1 METNLGEVTARIR
14 QDLNEYQ
21 TQLRQRL
28 DQLLAQGLISSIQ
41 IEEIIREA
49 KLTGEEVVNALKS
62 PASQVQEVT
71 EIYVYA
77 LFENYQE
84 SVEKRIAEI
93 RKESEKRN
101 VWIIPDFSG
110 LLKLPKKWSK
120 NSEETHS
127 DRKH

>member
-1 METNLGEVTARIR
+1 METNLGELTARIR
-14 QDLNEYQ
+14 EELNEYQ
-21 TQLRQRL
+21 AQLAQKL
-28 DQLLAQGLISSIQ
+28 DQLLAEGLISSTQ

-62 PASQVQEVT
+62 PASQVEEVT

-84 SVEKRIAEI
+84 SVENRITEI

-101 VWIIPDFSG
+101 VWIPDLLG
-110 LLKLPKKWSK
+110 WLKLPKKWSK
-120 NSEETHS
+120 NSEQTHS

>member
-1 METNLGEVTARIR
+1 METNLGELTARIR

-21 TQLRQRL
+21 AQLRQRL

-62 PASQVQEVT
+62 PASQVEEVT

-101 VWIIPDFSG
+101 VWIPDVLG
-110 LLKLPKKWSK
+110 WLKLPQKWSK

>member
-1 METNLGEVTARIR
+1 METNLGELTTRIR
-14 QDLNEYQ
+14 QELNEYQ
-21 TQLRQRL
+21 TQLAQKL
-28 DQLLAQGLISSIQ
+28 DQHLAQGLISRRQ

-62 PASQVQEVT
+62 PASQVEEVT

-84 SVEKRIAEI
+84 SVENRIAEI
-93 RKESEKRN
+93 RKDSEKRN
-101 VWIIPDFSG
+101 VWIPDLLG
-110 LLKLPKKWSK
+110 WLKLPKKWSK

>member
-1 METNLGEVTARIR
+1 METNLGELTARIR

-21 TQLRQRL
+21 AQLKQRL
-28 DQLLAQGLISSIQ
+28 DQLLAQGLISRTQ

-62 PASQVQEVT
+62 PASQVEEVT

-93 RKESEKRN
+93 KKESEKRN
-101 VWIIPDFSG
+101 VWIIPDFWSW
-110 LLKLPKKWSK
+110 LKPPKSLSK
-120 NSEETHS
+120 NSEKIQS
-127 DRKH
+127 DRTP

>member
-1 METNLGEVTARIR
+1 METNLGELTARIR
-14 QDLNEYQ
+14 EELNEYQ
-21 TQLRQRL
+21 TQLAQKL
-28 DQLLAQGLISSIQ
+28 DKLLAQGLISSTQ

-62 PASQVQEVT
+62 PASQVEEVT

-84 SVEKRIAEI
+84 SVENRIAEI
-93 RKESEKRN
+93 RKKSDKRN
-101 VWIIPDFSG
+101 VWIPDF
-110 LLKLPKKWSK
+110 LAWLKMPKKWSK
-120 NSEETHS
+120 NSEQTHS

>member
-1 METNLGEVTARIR
+1 METNLGELTTRIR
-14 QDLNEYQ
+14 QELNEYQ
-21 TQLRQRL
+21 TQLAQKL
-28 DQLLAQGLISSIQ
+28 DQLLAQGLISRRQ

-62 PASQVQEVT
+62 PASQVEEVT

-84 SVEKRIAEI
+84 SVENRIAEI
-93 RKESEKRN
+93 RKDSEKRN
-101 VWIIPDFSG
+101 VWIPDLLG
-110 LLKLPKKWSK
+110 WLKLPKKWSK

>member
-1 METNLGEVTARIR
+1 M
-14 QDLNEYQ
+14 
-21 TQLRQRL
+21 
-28 DQLLAQGLISSIQ
+28 AQGLTSSIQ

-62 PASQVQEVT
+62 PASQVEEVT

-101 VWIIPDFSG
+101 VWIIADVFG

-120 NSEETHS
+120 NSEKTHS